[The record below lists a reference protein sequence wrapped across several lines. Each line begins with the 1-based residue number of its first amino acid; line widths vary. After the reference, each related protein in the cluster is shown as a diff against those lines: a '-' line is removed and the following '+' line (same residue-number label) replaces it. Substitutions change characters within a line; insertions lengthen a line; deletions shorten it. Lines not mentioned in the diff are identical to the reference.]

1 MRKIKFILITL
12 MFLSGT
18 IISCEKNDSQ
28 SKEEP
33 GNIPGMGDAGGELE
47 IAAPFVL
54 PPGISIVGEVRGA
67 GDSSVSLVGENFL
80 RSESNLKDYEGMYG
94 SGGQWVLLN
103 MVFENT
109 TKEDQEVIIPAGCV
123 FEYNR
128 DDNETDDNNYQNGIC
143 LQEIRITI
151 FGSTQLNVVLFL
163 YCVNK
168 GKEGSSSLVSYII
181 RGTSTSELID
191 FLVDALRYKMIDIND
206 FAPEEMDE
214 YNSIT
219 DRIQEIVWAITN
231 GSGLTQ
237 ADKDF
242 IDDLSDKVGGI

>member
-1 MRKIKFILITL
+1 MRKIKFILIAL
-12 MFLSGT
+12 IFLSGV
-18 IISCEKNDSQ
+18 IISCEKSDSK

-47 IAAPFVL
+47 VVAPFVL
-54 PPGISIVGEVRGA
+54 PEGVSLVGEVRGA
-67 GDSSVSLVGENFL
+67 GDSSVSLIGNEISRNQ
-80 RSESNLKDYEGMYG
+80 SNLKDYEGMYG

-109 TKEDQEVIIPAGCV
+109 TTKDAVVVIPAGCV

-143 LQEIRITI
+143 LQEVRLTV
-151 FGSTQLNVVLFL
+151 FGSTRLNVVLFL
-163 YCVNK
+163 YCINK

-181 RGTSTSELID
+181 RGASTSELIS
-191 FLVDALRYKMIDIND
+191 FMVDALKYKRIDISD
-206 FAPEEMDE
+206 FSEEEMVE

-219 DRIQEIVWAITN
+219 ERIQEIVWAITN

-242 IDDLSDKVGGI
+242 IDDLSDKVGDS